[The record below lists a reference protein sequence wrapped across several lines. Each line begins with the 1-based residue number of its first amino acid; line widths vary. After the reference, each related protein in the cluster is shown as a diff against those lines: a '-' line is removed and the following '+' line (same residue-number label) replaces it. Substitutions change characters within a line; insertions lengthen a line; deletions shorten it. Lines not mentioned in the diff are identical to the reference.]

1 MTKFAKRQTKLEK
14 KGMLYRSLYFL
25 VHSSNSE
32 MLSWPNSP
40 LLVMLQFVDPNELF
54 GVEATRF
61 TLIHL
66 LADLADP
73 IHYSTHVNQLML
85 AKQLIEHGATVNA
98 VESADGRTALHMACF
113 SGNVTNL
120 DFVELLLEEGADP
133 NAQDDQGL
141 PPLMHTS
148 PGAPAAAKFLLN
160 WPTTDANITTRSR
173 ATFLAVVRSTIV
185 RFSDK
190 VALPDN
196 PDQVQHQ
203 FKLQQWRGIEVML
216 VERGA
221 IDTGITAFE

>member
-1 MTKFAKRQTKLEK
+1 
-14 KGMLYRSLYFL
+14 
-25 VHSSNSE
+25 
-32 MLSWPNSP
+32 
-40 LLVMLQFVDPNELF
+40 
-54 GVEATRF
+54 
-61 TLIHL
+61 
-66 LADLADP
+66 
-73 IHYSTHVNQLML
+73 
-85 AKQLIEHGATVNA
+85 
-98 VESADGRTALHMACF
+98 MACF

-141 PPLMHTS
+141 SPLMHTS
-148 PGAPAAAKFLLN
+148 PGAPGAAKFLLN

-185 RFSDK
+185 GFSDK

-203 FKLQQWRGIEVML
+203 FLLQQWRGIEEIL

-221 IDTGITAFE
+221 DDTGITAFE